1 MALDFEIGLVPPQY
15 MDAIFNRGSLELTY
29 SLIKSKEPEI
39 ALELTR
45 ILGNNPICS
54 RQFRADN
61 IYQESF
67 YVSLNSR
74 QVRCVVEVLLA
85 IINTPYDDTTLGM
98 NVVAKSLIEEWM
110 KLATAMMRELNT
122 DE

>member
-29 SLIKSKEPEI
+29 TLIKSKEPEI

-61 IYQESF
+61 IHQESF